1 MNLLQFVFPEQ
12 SSINIIFTHWFLQK
26 NLLYY
31 SGVYEYLEVWVWL
44 SIPEVVGNNSK
55 NREMKHYFISTVSL
69 NLKMVPNQCIGQ
81 SCKHGLSLQCCR
93 CPLPPAASSPRSPS
107 LPLWAGV
114 FLSENSQVNL
124 GDLIFLQTVTSLFLY

>member
-31 SGVYEYLEVWVWL
+31 SGVYEYLEVWVQL

-81 SCKHGLSLQCCR
+81 SCKHGLSLQGCR

-114 FLSENSQVNL
+114 FLSENSKVNL